1 MENSNE
7 SLISFQSFMASENE
21 VVITKLTVDSFVFVF
36 LDCKNTVMLET
47 FQIKSLLNYLQFFP
61 PVLIIFIF

>member
-1 MENSNE
+1 
-7 SLISFQSFMASENE
+7 MASENE

-36 LDCKNTVMLET
+36 LDCKNTLMLET